1 MFKQATLAAA
11 LATAGMPAMAGFY
24 GNTEFNKGYVGTDAN
39 GSVLDLHV
47 GYEGTVEDFAYYV
60 QGGPSVLY
68 PSTGDRSTEVSGKIG
83 GSFEVTESVTA
94 YGEFAGVSS
103 EDADNNYGLKIGG
116 KFSF

>member
-1 MFKQATLAAA
+1 MA
-11 LATAGMPAMAGFY
+11 LTFRTGSDG
-24 GNTEFNKGYVGTDAN
+24 KGSALTINELDNNFRYFT
-39 GSVLDLHV
+39 GSH
-47 GYEGTVEDFAYYV
+47 
-60 QGGPSVLY
+60 SV
-68 PSTGDRSTEVSGKIG
+68 S